1 VHTLWYDLQV
11 GPSHSTFFFRG
22 EGAKEAA
29 VVNASTIPDI
39 LVRFPNSSVLRCH
52 IESEMSPHVLS
63 CRGMFAFAQSS
74 NAFSQ
79 IFAVTQTAGH
89 PEVVFYVAGV
99 LQLINSEWLIPR
111 LWPPPKVK

>member
-1 VHTLWYDLQV
+1 
-11 GPSHSTFFFRG
+11 
-22 EGAKEAA
+22 
-29 VVNASTIPDI
+29 
-39 LVRFPNSSVLRCH
+39 
-52 IESEMSPHVLS
+52 
-63 CRGMFAFAQSS
+63 MFAFAQSS